1 MIISDDV
8 VHINIKTKDNL
19 YANLKFDEVEE
30 FLSVHKENS
39 GNLQPK
45 ESIKIEDIIIYFSD
59 DEDENKFYPYVYKTS
74 MGIDK
79 WVLFLKDQQEGYALY
94 KNPQTDRM
102 ELAWYHANLQEPLN
116 KEEELKHITCYIPK
130 SLKQ

>member
-30 FLSVHKENS
+30 LLSVHKEIT

-45 ESIKIEDIIIYFSD
+45 ERIKIEDMIIYFSSD
-59 DEDENKFYPYVYKTS
+59 KEKNIFYPYVYKTS
-74 MGIDK
+74 TGSDK
-79 WVLFLKDQQEGYALY
+79 WFLFLKDQQEGYALY
-94 KNPQTDRM
+94 ENPQTHKM
-102 ELAWYHANLQEPLN
+102 ELAWYHSNLQEPLN
-116 KEEELKHITCYIPK
+116 QEEEQKYITCYIPEH
-130 SLKQ
+130 